1 MWKFTSNVISS
12 IRLKKSSAEP
22 SFACSE
28 CSDDENSSNLSR
40 EEGLECPICLE
51 SFNIVENVPYVLW
64 CGHTLCKNCVLSL
77 QMAVL
82 NFASKQIKIPF
93 LISCPWCHLLSFR
106 HTSGSNL
113 RFPRKNFFLLWMVEN
128 LNGERE
134 KFVSSSYQD
143 THPISSPRNNF
154 ALRYTGSP
162 RRLPAPR
169 NSGQSQPGIEHITRN
184 VDARQASLTKSIDM
198 FISFMSKF
206 PLVIVFLLV
215 LFFVV
220 PGCALILVLYL
231 LLTVLFSVPS
241 FLVLYFAY
249 PVLGW
254 LVKEITS

>member
-1 MWKFTSNVISS
+1 MWKFTSNVISN
-12 IRLKKSSAEP
+12 IRLKKNSAEP
-22 SFACSE
+22 SRACSE

-40 EEGLECPICLE
+40 EEGLECPICCE
-51 SFNIVENVPYVLW
+51 SFNIVENVPYVLC

-77 QMAVL
+77 QVAVL
-82 NFASKQIKIPF
+82 NFASRQIKIPF

-106 HTSGSNL
+106 LVSGGNL
-113 RFPRKNFFLLWMVEN
+113 RFPRKNFFLLWMVES

-134 KFVSSSYQD
+134 KFVSSGQD
-143 THPISSPRNNF
+143 SHPISSPRNNL
-154 ALRYTGSP
+154 ALRCMGSP

-169 NSGQSQPGIEHITRN
+169 NSGQLQPGIECIPRS

-206 PLVIVFLLV
+206 PLVIVFLLI

-231 LLTVLFSVPS
+231 LLTVLFAVPS